1 MTQRSGNCYRWGT
14 TQTVAFTS
22 TSTANST
29 AFVAGTNTIRV
40 IASTQCHVAVGASP
54 TATTASAK
62 LPALVP
68 EYMVVTPG
76 QKIAAI
82 RTTTS
87 GTLYVTEVSG

>member
-22 TSTANST
+22 TSTAQTT
-29 AFVAGTNTIRV
+29 AFVAGVNTVRV
-40 IASTQCHVAVGASP
+40 VASTQCHLAFGASP
-54 TATTASAK
+54 TATTSSPK
-62 LPALVP
+62 LPANLP
-68 EYMVVTPG
+68 EYIVVTPG